1 MGIVACCVSI
11 DFRKGERRME
21 KKFRALRTLATLF
34 KILGWLAL
42 IGGILTAA
50 AVVLLGTLA
59 PTMGV
64 SPLVADVPVLNTVT
78 GLISALVM
86 AGTILIYVLLQ
97 FLVLFAISEGIHLA
111 IAIEQNTRETAYY
124 LRGESAASAAAAAP
138 TAVTWNTQAEP
149 STLDN

>member
-1 MGIVACCVSI
+1 
-11 DFRKGERRME
+11 ME
-21 KKFRALRTLATLF
+21 KKFRALRTLAALY
-34 KILGWLAL
+34 KVLGWLAL
-42 IGGILTAA
+42 IGGILAAA

-64 SPLVADVPVLNTVT
+64 SPLVANIPVLNTVT
-78 GLISALVM
+78 GLIPALVV
-86 AGTILIYVLLQ
+86 AGMILVYVLLQ

-124 LRGESAASAAAAAP
+124 LRGEAAAAAP
-138 TAVTWNTQAEP
+138 AAVTWNAQAQP